1 MITDVF
7 QVETIDD
14 NYQPHQ
20 DLLKNRVILVT
31 GAGQGLGREAAIA
44 YAKHG
49 ATVIL
54 HGRKVEKLE
63 SVFDEIEAIGKSSAI
78 ILTFDLTEITDES
91 AAAVADAIASQFG
104 RLDGIL
110 HNAAWTYGAMPLA
123 QHRLEQW
130 NTLIQVNLLAPVAL
144 TRACL
149 PLLLD
154 APDASVIMTGETHG
168 HSPKAY
174 WGGFA
179 VAKAGVEA
187 LVKIQSGEWELYP
200 RLRIN
205 ALIPGPVNSPQ
216 HIKTHPGSDNR
227 RLPHPAD
234 LMQTY
239 LFLMGPDSAKI
250 SGKTFV
256 CQEIATNAP
265 QKSGHE
271 KKKV

>member
-1 MITDVF
+1 MEII
-7 QVETIDD
+7 EH
-14 NYQPHQ
+14 YQANP
-20 DLLKNRVILVT
+20 DLLENRVILVT
-31 GAGQGLGREAAIA
+31 GAGQGLGRAAA
-44 YAKHG
+44 LAFAKHG

-63 SVFDEIEAIGKSSAI
+63 DTYDRIEALGRASAI
-78 ILTFDLTEITDES
+78 ILSFDLAETTDES
-91 AAAVADAIASQFG
+91 ATIVADAIAAQFG

-123 QHRLEQW
+123 QHKLEQW
-130 NTLIQVNLLAPVAL
+130 QTLLQVNLFAPAIL

-168 HSPKAY
+168 HFPKAY

-187 LVKIQSGEWELYP
+187 LVEIQSGEWELYP
-200 RLRIN
+200 NLRIN

-216 HIKTHPGSDNR
+216 RIKTHPGSDNR
-227 RLPHPAD
+227 QLPHPAD
-234 LMQTY
+234 LMQPY
-239 LFLMGPDSAKI
+239 LFLMGADSTKI
-250 SGKTFV
+250 SGKTFA
-256 CQEIATNAP
+256 CQEIAMITA
-265 QKSGHE
+265 QESSDQE
-271 KKKV
+271 KKV

>member
-1 MITDVF
+1 MTTNTLQLENVN
-7 QVETIDD
+7 
-14 NYQPHQ
+14 NYQCHP
-20 DLLKNRVILVT
+20 DLLENRVILVT
-31 GAGQGLGREAAIA
+31 GAGQGLGRAAAVA

-63 SVFDEIEAIGKSSAI
+63 SAFDEIEAIGRASAI
-78 ILTFDLTEITDES
+78 ILTFDLAEITDES
-91 AAAVADAIASQFG
+91 AVAVADAVASQFG

-110 HNAAWTYGAMPLA
+110 HNAAWTYGAIPLA
-123 QHRLEQW
+123 QHKFEQW
-130 NTLIQVNLLAPVAL
+130 QALMQINLLAPAAL

-168 HSPKAY
+168 HLPKAY

-200 RLRIN
+200 NLRIN

-216 HIKTHPGSDNR
+216 RIKTHPGSDNR
-227 RLPHPAD
+227 KLPHPVD
-234 LMQTY
+234 LMQAY
-239 LFLMGPDSAKI
+239 LFLMGADSAKT
-250 SGKTFV
+250 SGKTFI
-256 CQEIATNAP
+256 CQEMTTIDA
-265 QKSGHE
+265 QESSYE